1 MFCLNRENI
10 IKIQIGFG
18 MFQVNPLTVKNQNQ
32 FLSCKIV
39 GKLIRLGQESFK
51 NHTHLADT
59 HPEVQSSFANLLTSE
74 TWSRTTFG
82 INNV

>member
-39 GKLIRLGQESFK
+39 GKLIRLGPS
-51 NHTHLADT
+51 NTTHILQILILKCR
-59 HPEVQSSFANLLTSE
+59 VLCKSANLGDLE
-74 TWSRTTFG
+74 Q
-82 INNV
+82 NNIWY

>member
-39 GKLIRLGQESFK
+39 GKLIRLG
-51 NHTHLADT
+51 
-59 HPEVQSSFANLLTSE
+59 
-74 TWSRTTFG
+74 
-82 INNV
+82 

>member
-39 GKLIRLGQESFK
+39 GKLIRLRQESFK
-51 NHTHLADT
+51 HHTHLADT
-59 HPEVQSSFANLLTSE
+59 HPEVQSSLQ
-74 TWSRTTFG
+74 
-82 INNV
+82 IC